1 MCNAGNF
8 PHSTSNTLEMSSID
22 PALQSFVRKVHAMMI
37 YRTLLKWSVVWLMIS
52 GVAVLVTRFTGELP
66 TNWWQWMLGS
76 WTALACIA
84 WYRESLRQPESKQL
98 RAAFDR
104 QNQAGGLVMAAAEVD
119 TRSWEA
125 KAGSFMLPSVQW
137 NSGRVWAGILLATVF
152 LMTTL
157 LVPVKYAS
165 LFSDPPLEISQ
176 QVDQLHEQIDVLES
190 EYILPEN
197 EAEAK
202 REELD
207 RIAEQASGFNPSKTW
222 EALDQLLHTNEQLA
236 QEEAE
241 DALSKLKAINEATL
255 LGKALEM
262 LPKGLKD
269 QKAMEEGLKQ
279 MGNLMQQLAKAG
291 ALDPENL
298 PPELK
303 KAMAEAMKQLVKG
316 EGPDAQQLKQLLE
329 ALENNQDQLKD
340 LAKLLGQKGLI
351 PPNLADQFKPGQGG
365 IDPGP
370 LAELL
375 RQHQGDFQELL
386 QELGGELGGN
396 GGINRGPGHAPL
408 LYGNN
413 SSEEGSEFKEQ
424 KLGLSVPLEQAKLAG
439 VTITAPKVTGGE
451 AILGKGA
458 LNTAQAGG
466 GNALSSPVLPRHRG
480 AVQRFF
486 QRPGINPTGNKD

>member
-1 MCNAGNF
+1 
-8 PHSTSNTLEMSSID
+8 
-22 PALQSFVRKVHAMMI
+22 MI
-37 YRTLLKWSVVWLMIS
+37 YRTLLKWSVVWLMVS
-52 GVAVLVTRFTGELP
+52 GVMVLIFRFTGELP
-66 TNWWQWMLGS
+66 TNWWHWLIGS
-76 WTALACIA
+76 WIVLTGSA
-84 WYRESLRQPESKQL
+84 WYRESQRQPEPKQL

-125 KAGSFMLPSVQW
+125 KAGTLALPAVKW
-137 NSGRVWAGILLATVF
+137 NSGRVWLGNLLAAMF
-152 LMTTL
+152 LVACL
-157 LVPVKYAS
+157 LIPVKYAS
-165 LFSDPPLEISQ
+165 LISDPPLEISQ
-176 QVDQLHEQIDVLES
+176 QVEQLHEQIDVLES
-190 EYILPEN
+190 EYILPN
-197 EAEAK
+197 DEAEVK

-207 RIAEQASGFNPSKTW
+207 RVAEQASGFNPSKTW

-241 DALSKLKAINEATL
+241 DALSKLKAINEASL

-262 LPKGLKD
+262 LPEGLKN

-279 MGNLMQQLAKAG
+279 MGDLMQQLAKEG

-298 PPELK
+298 PPELQ
-303 KAMAEAMKQLVKG
+303 KAMAEAMKQLAKG
-316 EGPDAQQLKQLLE
+316 EGPDAQQLKKLLE

-340 LAKLLGQKGLI
+340 LAKQLAQKGLI
-351 PPNLADQFKPGQGG
+351 PPDMANQFKEGQGG

-375 RQHQGDFQELL
+375 KQHQGDFQELL
-386 QELGGELGGN
+386 EELGGELGGN

-413 SSEEGSEFKEQ
+413 TSEEGSEFKEQ
-424 KLGLSVPLEQAKLAG
+424 KLGLSAPLDQAKLAG
-439 VTITAPKVTGGE
+439 VTITAPKVTGEE

-458 LNTAQAGG
+458 LNTAQSGG
-466 GNALSSPVLPRHRG
+466 GNALSAPVLPRHRG
-480 AVQRFF
+480 AVKRFF
-486 QRPGINPTGNKD
+486 QRPSAKPVNKTE

>member
-1 MCNAGNF
+1 
-8 PHSTSNTLEMSSID
+8 MSSID
-22 PALQSFVRKVHAMMI
+22 PSLQSFVRKVHVMMI
-37 YRTLLKWSVVWLMIS
+37 YRTVLKWSVVWLMIS

-66 TNWWQWMLGS
+66 INWWQWMLGS
-76 WTALACIA
+76 WAALACIA
-84 WYRESLRQPESKQL
+84 WYRERLRQPESKQL

-125 KAGSFMLPSVQW
+125 KAGSFILPSVQW

-165 LFSDPPLEISQ
+165 LLSDPPLEISQ

-303 KAMAEAMKQLVKG
+303 KAMAEAMKQLAKG

-386 QELGGELGGN
+386 QELEGELGGN

-413 SSEEGSEFKEQ
+413 SSEEGSKFKEQ

>member
-1 MCNAGNF
+1 
-8 PHSTSNTLEMSSID
+8 MSSID

-52 GVAVLVTRFTGELP
+52 GVAVLATRFTGELP

-152 LMTTL
+152 LITTL

-176 QVDQLHEQIDVLES
+176 QVDQLHEQIDILES
-190 EYILPEN
+190 EYILPNN

-222 EALDQLLHTNEQLA
+222 EALDQLLHTNEQIA

-241 DALSKLKAINEATL
+241 DALFKLKAINEATL

-303 KAMAEAMKQLVKG
+303 KAMAEAMKQLAKG

-386 QELGGELGGN
+386 QEWGGN

-413 SSEEGSEFKEQ
+413 STEEGSEFKEQ
-424 KLGLSVPLEQAKLAG
+424 KLGLSVPLEQAKLTG

-466 GNALSSPVLPRHRG
+466 GNALSAPMLPRHRG
-480 AVQRFF
+480 AVKRFF
-486 QRPGINPTGNKD
+486 LRPGINPPANKD

>member
-1 MCNAGNF
+1 
-8 PHSTSNTLEMSSID
+8 MSSID

-52 GVAVLVTRFTGELP
+52 GVAVLATRFTGELP

-152 LMTTL
+152 LITTL

-176 QVDQLHEQIDVLES
+176 QVDQLHEQIDILES
-190 EYILPEN
+190 EYILPNN

-222 EALDQLLHTNEQLA
+222 EALDQLLHTNEQIA

-241 DALSKLKAINEATL
+241 DALFKLKAINEATL

-303 KAMAEAMKQLVKG
+303 KAMAEAMKQLAKG

-386 QELGGELGGN
+386 QEWGGN

-413 SSEEGSEFKEQ
+413 STEEGSEFKEQ

-466 GNALSSPVLPRHRG
+466 GNALSAPMLPRHRG
-480 AVQRFF
+480 AVKRFF
-486 QRPGINPTGNKD
+486 LRPGINPPANKD

>member
-1 MCNAGNF
+1 
-8 PHSTSNTLEMSSID
+8 
-22 PALQSFVRKVHAMMI
+22 MI
-37 YRTLLKWSVVWLMIS
+37 YRTLLKWSVVWLMVS
-52 GVAVLVTRFTGELP
+52 GVMVLIFRFTGELP
-66 TNWWQWMLGS
+66 TNWWHWLIGS
-76 WTALACIA
+76 WIVLTGSA
-84 WYRESLRQPESKQL
+84 WYRESQRQPESKQL

-125 KAGSFMLPSVQW
+125 KAGTLALPAVKW
-137 NSGRVWAGILLATVF
+137 NSGRVWLGNLLAAMF
-152 LMTTL
+152 LVACL
-157 LVPVKYAS
+157 LIPVKYAS
-165 LFSDPPLEISQ
+165 LISDPPLEISQ
-176 QVDQLHEQIDVLES
+176 QVEQLHEQIDVLES
-190 EYILPEN
+190 EYILPN
-197 EAEAK
+197 DEAEVK

-207 RIAEQASGFNPSKTW
+207 RVAEQASGFNPSKTW

-241 DALSKLKAINEATL
+241 DALSKLKAINEASL

-262 LPKGLKD
+262 LPEGLKN

-279 MGNLMQQLAKAG
+279 MGDLMQQLAKEG

-298 PPELK
+298 PPELQ
-303 KAMAEAMKQLVKG
+303 KAMAEAMKQLAKG
-316 EGPDAQQLKQLLE
+316 EGPDAQQLKKLLE

-340 LAKLLGQKGLI
+340 LAKQLAQKGLI
-351 PPNLADQFKPGQGG
+351 PPDMANQFKEGQGG

-375 RQHQGDFQELL
+375 KQHQGDFQELL
-386 QELGGELGGN
+386 EELGGELGGN

-413 SSEEGSEFKEQ
+413 TSEEGSEFKEQ
-424 KLGLSVPLEQAKLAG
+424 KLGLSAPLDQAKLAG
-439 VTITAPKVTGGE
+439 VTITAPKVTGEE

-458 LNTAQAGG
+458 LNTAQSGG
-466 GNALSSPVLPRHRG
+466 GNALSAPVLPRHRG
-480 AVQRFF
+480 AVKRFF
-486 QRPGINPTGNKD
+486 QRPSAKPVNKTE

>member
-1 MCNAGNF
+1 
-8 PHSTSNTLEMSSID
+8 MSSID

-52 GVAVLVTRFTGELP
+52 GVAVLATRFTGELP

-84 WYRESLRQPESKQL
+84 WYWESLRQPESKQL

-152 LMTTL
+152 LITTL

-176 QVDQLHEQIDVLES
+176 QVDQLHEQIDILES
-190 EYILPEN
+190 EYILPNN

-222 EALDQLLHTNEQLA
+222 EALDQLLHTNEQIA

-241 DALSKLKAINEATL
+241 DALFKLKAINEATL

-303 KAMAEAMKQLVKG
+303 KAMAEAMKQLANG

-386 QELGGELGGN
+386 QEWGGN

-466 GNALSSPVLPRHRG
+466 GNALSAPMLPRHRG
-480 AVQRFF
+480 AVKRFF
-486 QRPGINPTGNKD
+486 LRPGINPPANKD

>member
-1 MCNAGNF
+1 
-8 PHSTSNTLEMSSID
+8 MSSID

-84 WYRESLRQPESKQL
+84 WYRENLRQPDSKQL

-466 GNALSSPVLPRHRG
+466 GNALSAPVLPRHRG

-486 QRPGINPTGNKD
+486 QRPGINPTDNKD

>member
-84 WYRESLRQPESKQL
+84 WYRENLRQPDSKQL

-466 GNALSSPVLPRHRG
+466 GNALSAPVLPRHRG

>member
-1 MCNAGNF
+1 
-8 PHSTSNTLEMSSID
+8 MSSID
-22 PALQSFVRKVHAMMI
+22 PSLQSFVRKVHAMMI
-37 YRTLLKWSVVWLMIS
+37 YRTLLKWSVGWLMIL

-66 TNWWQWMLGS
+66 TNWWQWMLVS

-152 LMTTL
+152 LISTL

-303 KAMAEAMKQLVKG
+303 KAMAEAMKQLAKG
-316 EGPDAQQLKQLLE
+316 DGPDAQQLKQLLE

-396 GGINRGPGHAPL
+396 GGINRGQGHAPL

-439 VTITAPKVTGGE
+439 VTITTPKVTGGE

-466 GNALSSPVLPRHRG
+466 GNALSAPVLPRHRG

>member
-1 MCNAGNF
+1 
-8 PHSTSNTLEMSSID
+8 MSSID
-22 PALQSFVRKVHAMMI
+22 PSLQSFVRKVHVMMI
-37 YRTLLKWSVVWLMIS
+37 YRTVLKWSVVWLMIS

-66 TNWWQWMLGS
+66 INWWQWMLGS
-76 WTALACIA
+76 WAALACIA
-84 WYRESLRQPESKQL
+84 WYRERLRQPESKQL

-125 KAGSFMLPSVQW
+125 KAGSFILPSVQW

-165 LFSDPPLEISQ
+165 LLSDPPLEISQ

-303 KAMAEAMKQLVKG
+303 KAMAEAMKQLAKG

-413 SSEEGSEFKEQ
+413 SSEEGSKFKEQ

-466 GNALSSPVLPRHRG
+466 GNALSAPVLPRHRG

-486 QRPGINPTGNKD
+486 QRPGINPTDNKD

>member
-1 MCNAGNF
+1 
-8 PHSTSNTLEMSSID
+8 MSSID

-52 GVAVLVTRFTGELP
+52 GVAVLATRFTGELP

-152 LMTTL
+152 LITTL

-176 QVDQLHEQIDVLES
+176 QVDQLHEQIDILES
-190 EYILPEN
+190 EYILPNN

-222 EALDQLLHTNEQLA
+222 EALDQLLHTNEQIA

-303 KAMAEAMKQLVKG
+303 KAMAEAMKQLAKG

-386 QELGGELGGN
+386 QEWGGN

-413 SSEEGSEFKEQ
+413 STEEGSEFKEQ

-466 GNALSSPVLPRHRG
+466 GNALSAPMLPRHRG
-480 AVQRFF
+480 AVKRFF
-486 QRPGINPTGNKD
+486 LRPGINPPANKD

>member
-1 MCNAGNF
+1 
-8 PHSTSNTLEMSSID
+8 
-22 PALQSFVRKVHAMMI
+22 MI
-37 YRTLLKWSVVWLMIS
+37 YRTLLKWSVVWLMVS
-52 GVAVLVTRFTGELP
+52 GVMVLIFSFTGELP
-66 TNWWQWMLGS
+66 TNWWHWLIGS
-76 WTALACIA
+76 WIVLTGSA
-84 WYRESLRQPESKQL
+84 WYRESQRQPESKQL

-125 KAGSFMLPSVQW
+125 KAGTLALPTVKW
-137 NSGRVWAGILLATVF
+137 NSGRVWLGNLLAAMF
-152 LMTTL
+152 LVACL
-157 LVPVKYAS
+157 LIPVKYAS
-165 LFSDPPLEISQ
+165 LISDPPLEISQ
-176 QVDQLHEQIDVLES
+176 QVEQLHEQIDVLES
-190 EYILPEN
+190 EYILPN
-197 EAEAK
+197 DEAEVK

-207 RIAEQASGFNPSKTW
+207 RVAEQASGFNPSKTW

-241 DALSKLKAINEATL
+241 DALSKLKAINEASL

-262 LPKGLKD
+262 LPEGLKN

-279 MGNLMQQLAKAG
+279 MGDLMQQLAKEG

-298 PPELK
+298 PPELQ
-303 KAMAEAMKQLVKG
+303 KAMAEAMKQLAKG
-316 EGPDAQQLKQLLE
+316 EGPDAQQLKKLLE

-340 LAKLLGQKGLI
+340 LAKQLAQKGLI
-351 PPNLADQFKPGQGG
+351 PPDMANQFKEGQGG

-375 RQHQGDFQELL
+375 KQHQGDFQELL
-386 QELGGELGGN
+386 EELGGELGGN

-413 SSEEGSEFKEQ
+413 TSEEGSEFKEQ
-424 KLGLSVPLEQAKLAG
+424 KLGLSAPLDQAKLAG

-458 LNTAQAGG
+458 LNTAQSGG
-466 GNALSSPVLPRHRG
+466 GNALSAPILPRHRG
-480 AVQRFF
+480 AVKRFF
-486 QRPGINPTGNKD
+486 QRPSANPSNKTE